1 MRLISKL
8 KSYKNNVTEENV
20 QTKRLDDEILEVIQE
35 EKFDNKMIST
45 FLFIIKYTIQY
56 QGLRLVL
63 LYHLQ
68 LIQKIP
74 MLVT

>member
-63 LYHLQ
+63 LYHLL
-68 LIQKIP
+68 LIQQIP